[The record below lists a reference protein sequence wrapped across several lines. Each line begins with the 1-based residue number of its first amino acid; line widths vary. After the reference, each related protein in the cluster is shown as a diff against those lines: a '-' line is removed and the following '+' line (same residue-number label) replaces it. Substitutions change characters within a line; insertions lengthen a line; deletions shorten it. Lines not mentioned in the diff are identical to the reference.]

1 MNLIARTALILLIAL
16 VGLIFA
22 AGFFHYHLRLRT
34 VVGDPVVL
42 EFDKLAS
49 AGCLPHATLSGR
61 IDKLE
66 LDGVVFTD
74 TSGSIGQP
82 VVQPAAQPVG
92 HPQSQADQSGNT
104 LHMANSKLACPDLG
118 LVVLDEKTRQ
128 YFVPFHSLAGMRKN
142 QDWHWSNPFQ
152 A

>member
-34 VVGDPVVL
+34 VVGDAVVL
-42 EFDKLAS
+42 EFDRLAS
-49 AGCLPHATLSGR
+49 TGCLPHATLSGR

-82 VVQPAAQPVG
+82 AVQSDSLPVS
-92 HPQSQADQSGNT
+92 PSLSQTDQSGSA
-104 LHMANSKLACPDLG
+104 LQMANSKLACPGLG
-118 LVVLDEKTRQ
+118 LVVLDEKSRQ
-128 YFVPFHSLAGMRKN
+128 YFVPFNSLAGMRKN
-142 QDWHWSNPFQ
+142 PDWRWSNPFQ

>member
-34 VVGDPVVL
+34 VVGEAVVL

-74 TSGSIGQP
+74 TSGAIGQP
-82 VVQPAAQPVG
+82 VVQ
-92 HPQSQADQSGNT
+92 ADRSGST
-104 LHMANSKLACPDLG
+104 RHMANSKLACPDLD
-118 LVVLDEKTRQ
+118 LVLLDEKTRQ
-128 YFVPFHSLAGMRKN
+128 YFVPFHNLAGMRKN
-142 QDWHWSNPFQ
+142 PGWHWSNPFQ

>member
-34 VVGDPVVL
+34 VVGEPVVL

-74 TSGSIGQP
+74 TSGSI
-82 VVQPAAQPVG
+82 AQPVA
-92 HPQSQADQSGNT
+92 QALGQAGST
-104 LHMANSKLACPDLG
+104 LQIANSKLACPDLG

-142 QDWHWSNPFQ
+142 QGWHWSNPFP

>member
-1 MNLIARTALILLIAL
+1 MNLIARTALILLISL

-42 EFDKLAS
+42 EFDKTAS
-49 AGCLPHATLSGR
+49 VGCLPQAILRGR

-74 TSGSIGQP
+74 TSGSIAQA
-82 VVQPAAQPVG
+82 VAQPG
-92 HPQSQADQSGNT
+92 STTQIT
-104 LHMANSKLACPDLG
+104 NSKLACPDLG

-128 YFVPFHSLAGMRKN
+128 YFVPFHSLSGMRKE
-142 QDWHWSNPFQ
+142 QGWHWSNPFQ